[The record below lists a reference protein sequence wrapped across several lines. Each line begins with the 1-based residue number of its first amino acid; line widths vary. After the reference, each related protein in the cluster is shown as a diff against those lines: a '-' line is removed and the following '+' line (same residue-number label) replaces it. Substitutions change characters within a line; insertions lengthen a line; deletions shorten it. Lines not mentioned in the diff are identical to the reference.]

1 MTTWEYLIVALPR
14 FEAPTSLPEH
24 SLAVRAL
31 NDEGAVGWEA
41 VGMSVLADGSV
52 AVLFKRPLD
61 ALEHADAP
69 GEPSE
74 QMDIGPSQ
82 PEALDT

>member
-1 MTTWEYLIVALPR
+1 VTTWEYLIVALPR

-52 AVLFKRPLD
+52 AVLLKRPLD
-61 ALEHADAP
+61 AVEHVNNGGAPSARGDTGPTQSEASDA
-69 GEPSE
+69 
-74 QMDIGPSQ
+74 
-82 PEALDT
+82 